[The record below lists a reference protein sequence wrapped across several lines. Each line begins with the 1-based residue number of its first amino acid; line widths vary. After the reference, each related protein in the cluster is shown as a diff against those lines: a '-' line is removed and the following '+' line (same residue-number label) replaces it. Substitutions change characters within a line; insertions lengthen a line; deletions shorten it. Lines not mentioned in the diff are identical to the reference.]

1 MRGQCPVGRSCSH
14 PRSSLA
20 GWDGVCGG
28 CALLPKVYPEPCRDG
43 SLSRVQG
50 CAHTGLSL
58 IWEQQGDWAGQ
69 WGWTLDGLWMS
80 SALRMVLET

>member
-20 GWDGVCGG
+20 GWDRVCGG

-43 SLSRVQG
+43 SLHPRCRAVHAQVCVLSGSSRGPGQEDSEDSR
-50 CAHTGLSL
+50 AGL
-58 IWEQQGDWAGQ
+58 
-69 WGWTLDGLWMS
+69 
-80 SALRMVLET
+80 